1 MVETSI
7 VLKGGRKVD
16 TGAGQKLKHC
26 LFSNGMVETSIV
38 LKGGRKVDTGAGQ
51 KLQHFCLAYNY

>member
-1 MVETSI
+1 MYSNST
-7 VLKGGRKVD
+7 
-16 TGAGQKLKHC
+16 KHC

-51 KLQHFCLAYNY
+51 KLQHFPLAYNY